1 MTGGS
6 RSGFGERNVPERRG
20 VPQGRTVPQGRGAP
34 ARRAGTANVGIGQ
47 VLAELRPE
55 FPDISPS
62 KIRFLEAEGLILPQ
76 RAESGYRQF
85 TVADIER
92 LRYILTVQRDEYLPL
107 RVIKERLAAL
117 DAGGWLGG
125 VPRAASGGIL
135 VDGSR
140 SAGRGSGPPGLANG
154 TLGNGTLN
162 SGSVAS
168 TGAGDAGAG
177 GPAVGGP
184 AGPAAVA
191 MTRSELLEAAGAD
204 EALLTELEDYGLVR
218 HARQY
223 SAEALEVARNAV
235 ALREYGIQPRHLRA
249 VKAAAEREISLVE
262 QVVAPLARQK
272 ASREPA
278 QRAGRAVA
286 TLIASLHAILVE
298 EGLNDAGLALAP
310 PVAGT
315 YEVTAQQAP
324 GLRSASGR

>member
-6 RSGFGERNVPERRG
+6 RSGFGGRSVPD
-20 VPQGRTVPQGRGAP
+20 GRGASG
-34 ARRAGTANVGIGQ
+34 RRAATANLGIGQ
-47 VLAELRPE
+47 VLAKLRAE

-76 RAESGYRQF
+76 RAESGYRRF
-85 TVADIER
+85 AVADIER
-92 LRYILTVQRDEYLPL
+92 LRYILTAQRDEYLPL

-117 DAGGWLGG
+117 DGGGWPGG
-125 VPRAASGGIL
+125 VPRAVPGGTIN
-135 VDGSR
+135 DGPLDS
-140 SAGRGSGPPGLANG
+140 GRGGGASAP
-154 TLGNGTLN
+154 GNGTPGIVGAGIVGAGIVGTGTGG
-162 SGSVAS
+162 SGTGG
-168 TGAGDAGAG
+168 TGAGSTT
-177 GPAVGGP
+177 GPAP
-184 AGPAAVA
+184 VA

-218 HARQY
+218 RARQY
-223 SAEALEVARNAV
+223 SADALEVARGAV

-286 TLIASLHAILVE
+286 ALIARLHATLVE
-298 EGLNDAGLALAP
+298 EGLNDAGLACAP

-315 YEVTAQQAP
+315 YQVTTQQAP